1 MKFSLSAYKSKVKN
15 LMSQIGEKRLKNVS
29 IIVLIAIILFLC
41 TYVFQSFLGTN
52 IYTSNSN
59 KVSDWAFIN
68 GITSQQPY
76 R

>member
-52 IYTSNSN
+52 TFKTPLSYFAWISSFVTASP
-59 KVSDWAFIN
+59 
-68 GITSQQPY
+68 T
-76 R
+76 